1 MEEFKHLSTE
11 ELEKLWNEK
20 RLSLKTTSDKK
31 VFQEGLDEVYAMKK
45 ELDRRKGIK
54 NPTED
59 VNFSKE
65 YLTD

>member
-20 RLSLKTTSDKK
+20 RLSLKITSDKK